1 MICNPSRRDPLQERR
16 ERVAEFAKRYISI
29 LRRRGKKEEP
39 EPALQIAIE
48 RTRQRLNE
56 IHSVGQRYLPDAPIR
71 DTRPVIRV
79 IRRSE
84 DGAAR

>member
-1 MICNPSRRDPLQERR
+1 MICSPSRRDPLQERR
-16 ERVAEFAKRYISI
+16 ERIAEFAKRYIAI

-39 EPALQIAIE
+39 DPAVQIAIE
-48 RTRQRLNE
+48 RTRQRLND

-84 DGAAR
+84 DGRAR